1 MAKLTLWKALE
12 QYHIVIPTIQ
22 RDYAQGRKN
31 DPKITQIRK
40 AFLQAL
46 VQSLTENQELELD
59 FVYGALNQKTL
70 ELLDGQQRLTTLFL
84 LHCYLVNKNKVNI
97 NEIDLIK
104 EQLQKFSYQTRTSS
118 KLFISQLVERLVE
131 MEWIG
136 KPSVAIENE
145 AWFLAVW
152 RKDPTIIS
160 ILTMLDELDSLLGS
174 KTADELEKLWVSL
187 SSHSVLN
194 FYLLP
199 MNEFSLTDEL
209 YIKMNARGV
218 QLTEFENFKAWL
230 QGFLE
235 NKIDTS
241 KANAFFQ
248 SIDSEWTDLIWTA
261 SNNKDWNKS
270 FDVSFIH
277 LFKICL
283 LCEYRAYLSKNQ
295 KSDYTDEKDSDSLV
309 SRLRLNLFISQNE
322 YTDLFSNDV
331 NNTIDN
337 LTALLDFAVV
347 KQQSQKNILEILSK
361 DKPSYEEQA
370 NLATTYYFTKY
381 IQNIDQFEDWNRI
394 SGCLV
399 KNAKGYYNSEKLMFS
414 VLEAIEQL
422 AIYIGHENVLQKI
435 STLHQQQD
443 IIEFCSKTAF
453 EKSHI
458 EHEVEK
464 TQLILQ
470 DTAWKELLNKYE
482 EHEYFYGRVD
492 FLLDYAKTDD
502 QIICMDK
509 FTYYAETAKKIF
521 DDEFIKDKK
530 YRLHQSLLSL
540 GNSLNNYFVKRGRN
554 LSFCSATYNSYRDRA
569 ENWRAVFDHN
579 KVSDNNKSPQLKILL
594 DMLEGDVS
602 FEKLNAIRNQNL
614 AQIYDWR
621 KYFVLDANIFK
632 YCSGAQIRKESE
644 DLIFL
649 LKKSKLSGTH
659 AELRSYVLYHT
670 LQTAEYG
677 LTETDLDYLSV
688 SSREIMPS
696 LKVQNRLRIT
706 FKNGVFVNEIIE
718 QNLEDGEFFRLITS
732 EEMYEFKNI
741 IKAQQQVLDEI
752 KHPEREEIA

>member
-31 DPKITQIRK
+31 DPKIAQIRK
-40 AFLQAL
+40 TFLQAL

-59 FVYGALNQKTL
+59 FVYGSLNHKTL

-84 LHCYLVNKNKVNI
+84 LHCYLVHKNKLNI
-97 NEIDLIK
+97 KEIDVIK
-104 EQLQKFSYQTRTSS
+104 ERLQKFSYQTRTSS
-118 KLFISQLVERLVE
+118 KLFISQLVAKLVE
-131 MEWIG
+131 MEWSG
-136 KPSVAIENE
+136 KPSMSIENE

-160 ILTMLDELDSLLGS
+160 ILTMLDELDSLLGT
-174 KTADELEKLWVSL
+174 KHTDELNELWMGL

-235 NKIDTS
+235 NKIETS
-241 KANAFFQ
+241 KANHFFQ
-248 SIDSEWTDLIWTA
+248 SIDTKWTDLIWTA
-261 SNNKDWNKS
+261 SKDWNKS
-270 FDVSFIH
+270 FDASFIH
-277 LFKICL
+277 FFKICL
-283 LCEYRAYLSKNQ
+283 LCEHQKYLFKNQ
-295 KSDYTDEKDSDSLV
+295 NSDYTDEKDIESLV
-309 SRLRLNLFISQNE
+309 SRLRLNLFISQTE
-322 YTDLFSNDV
+322 YMDLFSTEV
-331 NNTIDN
+331 GNTIDN

-347 KQQSQKNILEILSK
+347 HQKQHKIFEILSK

-370 NLATTYYFTKY
+370 NFAITYYFTKY
-381 IQNIDQFEDWNRI
+381 IRNIEQFEDWNRI
-394 SGCLV
+394 SGWLV
-399 KNAKGYYNSEKLMFS
+399 KNAKGYYNSEKLMLS
-414 VLEAIEQL
+414 VLEALEQL
-422 AIYIGHENVLQKI
+422 AIYIGHESVIGKI
-435 STLHQQQD
+435 STLHQYQN
-443 IIEFCSKTAF
+443 IIELCSKTAF

-458 EHEVEK
+458 EHEIEK
-464 TQLILQ
+464 AKLILQ
-470 DTAWKELLNKYE
+470 YPDWKELLKKYE
-482 EHEYFYGRVD
+482 EHNYFYGRVD
-492 FLLDYAKTDD
+492 FILDYAKTDD
-502 QIICMDK
+502 QMICIDK
-509 FTYYAETAKKIF
+509 FTYYAEIAAQLLT
-521 DDEFIKDKK
+521 DEFIKDKE
-530 YRLHQSLLSL
+530 YRLHRSLLSL
-540 GNSLNNYFVKRGRN
+540 GDSVNYYFVKRGRN
-554 LSFCSATYNSYRDRA
+554 LSFCSAIYNSYRDRA
-569 ENWRAVFDHN
+569 ENWRAVFDRN
-579 KVSDNNKSPQLKILL
+579 RVSENNKSPQLKILL

-602 FEKLNAIRNQNL
+602 FEKLNAIRNQKL

-621 KYFVLDANIFK
+621 KYFILDEKIFK
-632 YCSGAQIRKESE
+632 YCSDAQIRKESE

-677 LTETDLDYLSV
+677 LTNTDLDYLSV

-706 FKNGVFVNEIIE
+706 FKNGVFINEIIE
-718 QNLEDGEFFRLITS
+718 KNIEDVEVFRPITS
-732 EEMYEFKNI
+732 EEMREFKNI
-741 IKAQQQVLDEI
+741 IKAQHQVLDEI
-752 KHPEREEIA
+752 KHPEIVEVA

>member
-31 DPKITQIRK
+31 DPKIAQIRK
-40 AFLQAL
+40 TFLQAL

-59 FVYGALNQKTL
+59 FVYGSLNHKTL

-84 LHCYLVNKNKVNI
+84 LHCYLVNKNKANI

-104 EQLQKFSYQTRTSS
+104 KQLQKFSYQTRTSS
-118 KLFISQLVERLVE
+118 KLFISQLVEKLVE
-131 MEWIG
+131 MEWSG
-136 KPSVAIENE
+136 KPSIVIENE

-160 ILTMLDELDSLLGS
+160 ILTMLDELDSLLAL
-174 KTADELEKLWVSL
+174 KTADELKKLWVRL
-187 SSHSVLN
+187 SSHSILN

-235 NKIDTS
+235 HKIDIS

-248 SIDSEWTDLIWTA
+248 SIDTTWTDLIWTT
-261 SNNKDWNKS
+261 SKDWSKS
-270 FDVSFIH
+270 FDASFIH
-277 LFKICL
+277 FFKICL
-283 LCEYRAYLSKNQ
+283 LCEHQKYLWKN
-295 KSDYTDEKDSDSLV
+295 KSLDNTNEADIESLV
-309 SRLRLNLFISQNE
+309 SRLRLNLFISQTE
-322 YTDLFSNDV
+322 YVDLFSTEV
-331 NNTIDN
+331 GNTIEN
-337 LTALLDFAVV
+337 LTTLLDFAVAH
-347 KQQSQKNILEILSK
+347 QKEHKIFEILSK

-370 NLATTYYFTKY
+370 NFAITYYFTKY
-381 IQNIDQFEDWNRI
+381 IRNIEQFEDWNRI
-394 SGCLV
+394 SGWLV
-399 KNAKGYYNSEKLMFS
+399 KNAKGYYNSEKLMLS
-414 VLEAIEQL
+414 VLEALEQL
-422 AIYIGHENVLQKI
+422 AIYIGHESVIGKI
-435 STLHQQQD
+435 STLHQYQN
-443 IIEFCSKTAF
+443 IIELCSKTAF

-458 EHEVEK
+458 EHEIEK
-464 TQLILQ
+464 AKLILQ
-470 DTAWKELLNKYE
+470 DPDWKELLKKYE
-482 EHEYFYGRVD
+482 EHNYFYGRVD

-502 QIICMDK
+502 QMICIDK
-509 FTYYAETAKKIF
+509 FTYYAEIAAQLLT
-521 DDEFIKDKK
+521 DEFIKDKE
-530 YRLHQSLLSL
+530 YRLHRSLLSL
-540 GNSLNNYFVKRGRN
+540 GDSVNYYFVKRGRN
-554 LSFCSATYNSYRDRA
+554 LSFCSAIYNSYRDRA
-569 ENWRAVFDHN
+569 ENWRAVFDRN
-579 KVSDNNKSPQLKILL
+579 RVSENNKSPQLKILL

-602 FEKLNAIRNQNL
+602 FEKLNAIRNQKL

-621 KYFVLDANIFK
+621 KYFILDEKIFK
-632 YCSGAQIRKESE
+632 YCSDAQIRKESE

-677 LTETDLDYLSV
+677 LIDTDLDYLSV

-706 FKNGVFVNEIIE
+706 FKNGVFINEIIE
-718 QNLEDGEFFRLITS
+718 KNLEEIDVFRPITS
-732 EEMYEFKNI
+732 EEMREFKNI

-752 KHPEREEIA
+752 KHPEIVEVA

>member
-31 DPKITQIRK
+31 DPKIAQIRK
-40 AFLQAL
+40 TFLQAL

-59 FVYGALNQKTL
+59 FVYGSLNHKTL

-84 LHCYLVNKNKVNI
+84 LHCYLVNKNKANI

-104 EQLQKFSYQTRTSS
+104 KQLQKFSYQTRTSS
-118 KLFISQLVERLVE
+118 KLFISQLVEKLVE
-131 MEWIG
+131 MEWSG
-136 KPSVAIENE
+136 KPSIVIENE

-160 ILTMLDELDSLLGS
+160 ILTMLDELDSLLAL
-174 KTADELEKLWVSL
+174 KTADELKKLWVRL
-187 SSHSVLN
+187 SSHSILN

-235 NKIDTS
+235 HKIDIS

-248 SIDSEWTDLIWTA
+248 SIDTTWTDLIWTT
-261 SNNKDWNKS
+261 SKDWSKS
-270 FDVSFIH
+270 FDASFIH
-277 LFKICL
+277 FFKICL
-283 LCEYRAYLSKNQ
+283 LCEHQKYLSKN
-295 KSDYTDEKDSDSLV
+295 KSLDNTNEADIESLV
-309 SRLRLNLFISQNE
+309 SRLRLNLFISQTE
-322 YTDLFSNDV
+322 YVDLFSTEV
-331 NNTIDN
+331 GNTIEN
-337 LTALLDFAVV
+337 LTTLLDFAVAH
-347 KQQSQKNILEILSK
+347 QKEHKIFEILSK

-370 NLATTYYFTKY
+370 NFAITYYFTKY
-381 IQNIDQFEDWNRI
+381 IQNIDQFEDWSRI
-394 SGCLV
+394 SGWLV
-399 KNAKGYYNSEKLMFS
+399 KNAKGYYNSEKLMLS
-414 VLEAIEQL
+414 VLEALEQL
-422 AIYIGHENVLQKI
+422 AIYIGHDSVIDKM
-435 STLHQQQD
+435 STLYQYQN
-443 IIEFCSKTAF
+443 IIELCSKTAF

-458 EHEVEK
+458 EHEIEK
-464 TQLILQ
+464 AKLILK
-470 DTAWKELLNKYE
+470 DPAWKELLKKYE
-482 EHEYFYGRVD
+482 EHNYFYGRVD

-509 FTYYAETAKKIF
+509 FTYYAETAKKLF
-521 DDEFIKDKK
+521 DDVFINDKE
-530 YRLHQSLLSL
+530 YRLHRSLLSL
-540 GNSLNNYFVKRGRN
+540 GDSLNNYFVKRGRN

-569 ENWRAVFDHN
+569 ENWRDVFDHN
-579 KVSDNNKSPQLKILL
+579 RVSANNKYPQLKILL

-602 FEKLNAIRNQNL
+602 FEKLNAIRNQKL

-621 KYFVLDANIFK
+621 KYFILDAKIFK
-632 YCSGAQIRKESE
+632 YCSGTQIRKDSD

-677 LTETDLDYLSV
+677 LIDTDLDYLSV

-706 FKNGVFVNEIIE
+706 FKNGVFINEIIE
-718 QNLEDGEFFRLITS
+718 KNLEEIDVFRPITS
-732 EEMYEFKNI
+732 EEMREFKNI

-752 KHPEREEIA
+752 KHPEIVEVA

>member
-31 DPKITQIRK
+31 DPKIAQIRK
-40 AFLQAL
+40 TFLQAL
-46 VQSLTENQELELD
+46 VQSLTEHHELELD
-59 FVYGALNQKTL
+59 FVYGSLNQKSL

-97 NEIDLIK
+97 REIDVIK
-104 EQLQKFSYQTRTSS
+104 ERLQKFSYQTRTSS
-118 KLFISQLVERLVE
+118 KMFISQLIEKLVD
-131 MEWIG
+131 MEWG
-136 KPSVAIENE
+136 DKPSVSIENE

-152 RKDPTIIS
+152 SKDPTIIS

-174 KTADELEKLWVSL
+174 KTEDELEKLWVSL

-235 NKIDTS
+235 NKMDIS

-248 SIDSEWTDLIWTA
+248 SIDTTWTDLIWTA

-270 FDVSFIH
+270 FDASFIH

-283 LCEYRAYLSKNQ
+283 LCEHQKYLSENQ

-309 SRLRLNLFISQNE
+309 SRLRLNLFISQKE
-322 YTDLFSNDV
+322 YMDLFSTEVSNM
-331 NNTIDN
+331 IDN
-337 LTALLDFAVV
+337 LTALLDFAVAH
-347 KQQSQKNILEILSK
+347 QNQYNIFKILSA

-370 NLATTYYFTKY
+370 NFATTYYFTKY
-381 IQNIDQFEDWNRI
+381 IQNIEQFEDWNRI
-394 SGCLV
+394 SGWLV
-399 KNAKGYYNSEKLMFS
+399 KNAKGYYNSEKLMLS
-414 VLEAIEQL
+414 VLEALEQL
-422 AIYIGHENVLQKI
+422 AIYIGHDSVLDKM
-435 STLHQQQD
+435 STLHQHQN
-443 IIEFCSKTAF
+443 IIELCTKTAF

-464 TQLILQ
+464 AKLILHDQ
-470 DTAWKELLNKYE
+470 AWKELLNKYQ
-482 EHEYFYGRVD
+482 EHNYFYGRID

-509 FTYYAETAKKIF
+509 FTYYAETAKKLF

-579 KVSDNNKSPQLKILL
+579 RVSDNNKSPQLKILL

-602 FEKLNAIRNQNL
+602 FEKLNAIRNQKL

-621 KYFVLDANIFK
+621 RYFILDAKIFK
-632 YCSGAQIRKESE
+632 YCSDAQIRKESE

-649 LKKSKLSGTH
+649 LKKSKLSGAH
-659 AELRSYVLYHT
+659 AELRSYVLYRT

-677 LTETDLDYLSV
+677 LTDTDLDYLSV

-696 LKVQNRLRIT
+696 LRVKNKLRIT
-706 FKNGVFVNEIIE
+706 FKNGEFINEIIE
-718 QNLEDGEFFRLITS
+718 KNLEDGEFFRSITS

-741 IKAQQQVLDEI
+741 IKAQQQVIDEI
-752 KHPEREEIA
+752 KHPEREEVA

>member
-46 VQSLTENQELELD
+46 VKSLTENQELELD
-59 FVYGALNQKTL
+59 FVYGSLNQKTL

-118 KLFISQLVERLVE
+118 KLFISQLVEKLVE
-131 MEWIG
+131 MEWMG

-174 KTADELEKLWVSL
+174 KTANELEKLWVSL
-187 SSHSVLN
+187 SSYSVLN

-235 NKIDTS
+235 NKIETS
-241 KANAFFQ
+241 KANHFFQ
-248 SIDSEWTDLIWTA
+248 SIDTKWTDLIWTA
-261 SNNKDWNKS
+261 SKDWNKS
-270 FDVSFIH
+270 FDASFIH
-277 LFKICL
+277 FFKICL
-283 LCEYRAYLSKNQ
+283 LCEHQKYLFKNQ
-295 KSDYTDEKDSDSLV
+295 NSDYTNEKDIESLV
-309 SRLRLNLFISQNE
+309 SRLRLNLFISQTE
-322 YTDLFSNDV
+322 YIDLFSNDV

-337 LTALLDFAVV
+337 LTALLDFAVAHQ
-347 KQQSQKNILEILSK
+347 KQHKIFEILSK

-370 NLATTYYFTKY
+370 NFATTYYFTKY

-394 SGCLV
+394 SGWLV
-399 KNAKGYYNSEKLMFS
+399 KNAKGYYNSEKLMLS
-414 VLEAIEQL
+414 VLEALEQL
-422 AIYIGHENVLQKI
+422 AIYIGHDNVLDKI
-435 STLHQQQD
+435 STLHQYQN
-443 IIEFCSKTAF
+443 IIELCSKTAF

-458 EHEVEK
+458 EHEIEK
-464 TQLILQ
+464 AKLILQ
-470 DTAWKELLNKYE
+470 DTAWKELLKKYE
-482 EHEYFYGRVD
+482 EHNYFYGRVD
-492 FLLDYAKTDD
+492 FLLDYAKIDD

-509 FTYYAETAKKIF
+509 FTYYAETAKKLF

-579 KVSDNNKSPQLKILL
+579 RVSENNKSPQLKILL

-621 KYFVLDANIFK
+621 KYFILDANIFK
-632 YCSGAQIRKESE
+632 YCSDAQIRKESD

-677 LTETDLDYLSV
+677 LTGTDLDYLSV

-706 FKNGVFVNEIIE
+706 FKNGKFINEIIE
-718 QNLEDGEFFRLITS
+718 KNLEAGEVSRLAS
-732 EEMYEFKNI
+732 NEEMQEFKNI

-752 KHPEREEIA
+752 KYPEREEVA

>member
-31 DPKITQIRK
+31 DPKIAQIRK
-40 AFLQAL
+40 TFLQAL
-46 VQSLTENQELELD
+46 VQSLTKNQELELD
-59 FVYGALNQKTL
+59 FVYGSLNHKTL

-84 LHCYLVNKNKVNI
+84 LHCYLVHKNKLNI
-97 NEIDLIK
+97 KEIDVIK
-104 EQLQKFSYQTRTSS
+104 ERLQKFSYQTRTSS
-118 KLFISQLVERLVE
+118 KLFISQLVAKLVE
-131 MEWIG
+131 MEWSG
-136 KPSVAIENE
+136 KPSMSIENE

-160 ILTMLDELDSLLGS
+160 ILTMLDELDSLLGT
-174 KTADELEKLWVSL
+174 KHTDELNELWMGL

-235 NKIDTS
+235 KKIETS
-241 KANAFFQ
+241 KANHFFQ
-248 SIDSEWTDLIWTA
+248 SIDTKWTDLIWTA
-261 SNNKDWNKS
+261 SKDWNKS
-270 FDVSFIH
+270 FDASFIH
-277 LFKICL
+277 FFKICL
-283 LCEYRAYLSKNQ
+283 LCEHQKYLFKNQ
-295 KSDYTDEKDSDSLV
+295 NSDYTDEKDIESLV
-309 SRLRLNLFISQNE
+309 SRLRLNLFISQTE
-322 YTDLFSNDV
+322 YMDLFSTEV
-331 NNTIDN
+331 GNTIDN

-347 KQQSQKNILEILSK
+347 HQKQHKIFEILSK

-370 NLATTYYFTKY
+370 NFAITYYFTKY
-381 IQNIDQFEDWNRI
+381 IRNIEQFEDWNRI
-394 SGCLV
+394 SGWLV
-399 KNAKGYYNSEKLMFS
+399 KNAKGYYNSEKLMLS
-414 VLEAIEQL
+414 VLEALEQL
-422 AIYIGHENVLQKI
+422 AIYIGHESVIGKI
-435 STLHQQQD
+435 STLHQYQN
-443 IIEFCSKTAF
+443 IIELCSKTAF

-458 EHEVEK
+458 EHEIEK
-464 TQLILQ
+464 AKLILQ
-470 DTAWKELLNKYE
+470 DPDWKELLKKYE
-482 EHEYFYGRVD
+482 EHNYFYGRVD
-492 FLLDYAKTDD
+492 FILDYAKTDD
-502 QIICMDK
+502 QMICIDK
-509 FTYYAETAKKIF
+509 FTYYAEIAAQLLT
-521 DDEFIKDKK
+521 DEFIKDKE
-530 YRLHQSLLSL
+530 YRLHRSLLSL
-540 GNSLNNYFVKRGRN
+540 GDSVNYYFVKRGRN
-554 LSFCSATYNSYRDRA
+554 LSFCSAIYNSYRDRA
-569 ENWRAVFDHN
+569 ENWRAVFDRN
-579 KVSDNNKSPQLKILL
+579 RVSENNKSPQLKILL

-602 FEKLNAIRNQNL
+602 FEKLNAIRNQKL

-621 KYFVLDANIFK
+621 KYFILDEKIFK
-632 YCSGAQIRKESE
+632 YCSDAQIRKESE

-677 LTETDLDYLSV
+677 LTNTDLDYLSV

-706 FKNGVFVNEIIE
+706 FKNGVFINEIIE
-718 QNLEDGEFFRLITS
+718 KNIEDVEVFRPITS
-732 EEMYEFKNI
+732 EEMREFKNI

-752 KHPEREEIA
+752 KHPEIVEVA

>member
-31 DPKITQIRK
+31 DPKIAQIRK
-40 AFLQAL
+40 TFLQAL
-46 VQSLTENQELELD
+46 VQSLTKNQELELD
-59 FVYGALNQKTL
+59 FVYGSLNHKTL

-84 LHCYLVNKNKVNI
+84 LHCYLVNKNKANI

-104 EQLQKFSYQTRTSS
+104 KQLQKFSYQTRTSS
-118 KLFISQLVERLVE
+118 KLFISQLVEKLVE
-131 MEWIG
+131 MEWSG
-136 KPSVAIENE
+136 KPSIVIENE

-160 ILTMLDELDSLLGS
+160 ILTMLDELDSLLAL
-174 KTADELEKLWVSL
+174 KTADELKKLWVRL
-187 SSHSVLN
+187 SSHSILN

-235 NKIDTS
+235 HKIDIS

-248 SIDSEWTDLIWTA
+248 SIDTTWTDLIWTT
-261 SNNKDWNKS
+261 SKDWSKS
-270 FDVSFIH
+270 FDASFIH
-277 LFKICL
+277 FFKICL
-283 LCEYRAYLSKNQ
+283 LCEHQKYLWKN
-295 KSDYTDEKDSDSLV
+295 KSLDNTNEADIESLV
-309 SRLRLNLFISQNE
+309 SRLRLNLFISQTE
-322 YTDLFSNDV
+322 YVDLFSTEV
-331 NNTIDN
+331 GNTIEN
-337 LTALLDFAVV
+337 LTTLLDFAVAH
-347 KQQSQKNILEILSK
+347 QKEHKIFEILSK

-370 NLATTYYFTKY
+370 NFAITYYFTKY
-381 IQNIDQFEDWNRI
+381 IRNIEQFEDWNRI
-394 SGCLV
+394 SGWLV
-399 KNAKGYYNSEKLMFS
+399 KNAKGYYNSEKLMLS
-414 VLEAIEQL
+414 VLEALEQL
-422 AIYIGHENVLQKI
+422 AIYIGHESVIGKI
-435 STLHQQQD
+435 STLHQYQN
-443 IIEFCSKTAF
+443 IIELCSKTAF

-458 EHEVEK
+458 EHEIEK
-464 TQLILQ
+464 AKLILQ
-470 DTAWKELLNKYE
+470 DPDWKELLKKYE
-482 EHEYFYGRVD
+482 EHNYFYGRVD

-502 QIICMDK
+502 QMICIDK
-509 FTYYAETAKKIF
+509 FTYYAEIAAQLLT
-521 DDEFIKDKK
+521 DEFIKDKE
-530 YRLHQSLLSL
+530 YRLHRSLLSL
-540 GNSLNNYFVKRGRN
+540 GDSVNYYFVKRGRN
-554 LSFCSATYNSYRDRA
+554 LSFCSAIYNSYRDRA
-569 ENWRAVFDHN
+569 ENWRAVFDRN
-579 KVSDNNKSPQLKILL
+579 RVSENNKSPQLKILL

-602 FEKLNAIRNQNL
+602 FEKLNAIRNQKL

-621 KYFVLDANIFK
+621 KYFILDEKIFK
-632 YCSGAQIRKESE
+632 YCSDAQIRKESE

-677 LTETDLDYLSV
+677 LIDTDLDYLSV

-706 FKNGVFVNEIIE
+706 FKNGVFINEIIE
-718 QNLEDGEFFRLITS
+718 KNLEEIDVFRPITS
-732 EEMYEFKNI
+732 EEMREFKNI

-752 KHPEREEIA
+752 KHPEIVEVA